1 MSKVAGGDGDG
12 EGEGNPRIH
21 GRIHG
26 STVASTDHGRTQ
38 RQQIPSNRAH
48 RLIELSAL
56 GDSSPRLRE
65 LTAFHFHRLASGTHV
80 VLWHSVPAMTRTII
94 SLAVAFGLAA
104 CGSPDSGANQ
114 DGGGTGGDLDPANPP
129 PSPFPDNPFP
139 DDGTCGDINAVVD
152 GLIPTVQLLIDQSGS
167 MSQSF
172 GGTDRWGAV
181 YSSIMDNMGV
191 VNTLQSTI
199 RFGLTLYSGAANAGD
214 TCPALDSVAPAL
226 GNYAAIDAVYGPASP
241 KQETP
246 TGESLDATIDVLA
259 ASTEPG
265 RKIIVLGTDGLP
277 DTCADPASN
286 TDATAEVARQV
297 ALTAAERAFDAGIRV
312 YIVSVGNDVG
322 EPHLQDMANAGSGLP
337 VGGTDNAQFFVA
349 NSPAE
354 LVTAFGTIVG
364 SVAGCLFTINGEV
377 DTAKASQ
384 GLVSLDGTPLDF
396 GTEWQML
403 DGKTFEVLGAA
414 CDTIQ
419 DGSLHHISAVF
430 PCGVVII
437 D

>member
-1 MSKVAGGDGDG
+1 M
-12 EGEGNPRIH
+12 
-21 GRIHG
+21 
-26 STVASTDHGRTQ
+26 
-38 RQQIPSNRAH
+38 
-48 RLIELSAL
+48 
-56 GDSSPRLRE
+56 
-65 LTAFHFHRLASGTHV
+65 GTHV
-80 VLWHSVPAMTRTII
+80 ALWHYVPAKTQTLLFI
-94 SLAVAFGLAA
+94 LALLGAAA
-104 CGSPDSGANQ
+104 CGSPDSNAGG
-114 DGGGTGGDLDPANPP
+114 DGGNNPNDLDPANPP
-129 PSPFPDNPFP
+129 PSPFPDDPFP

-152 GLIPTVQLLIDQSGS
+152 GLTPTVQLLIDQSGS
-167 MSQSF
+167 MGQDF
-172 GGTDRWGAV
+172 GNTDRWGAV
-181 YSSIMDNMGV
+181 YNSIMDGSGV
-191 VNTLQSTI
+191 VSSLESTI

-226 GNYAAIDAVYGPASP
+226 NNYSAIDAVYGPANP

-277 DTCADPASN
+277 DTCADPSAN
-286 TDATAEVARQV
+286 TDATEEVARQV

-349 NSPAE
+349 NSPDE

-377 DTAKASQ
+377 DVAKAAQ

-403 DGKTFEVLGAA
+403 DGKTFEVLGQA

-430 PCGVVII
+430 PCGVII
-437 D
+437 VD